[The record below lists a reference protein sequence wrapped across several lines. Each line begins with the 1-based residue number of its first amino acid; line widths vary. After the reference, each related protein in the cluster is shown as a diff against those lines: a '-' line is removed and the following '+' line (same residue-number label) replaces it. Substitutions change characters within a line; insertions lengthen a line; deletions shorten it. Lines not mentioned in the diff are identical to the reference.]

1 MKTLGRAMVMA
12 AVALVAL
19 AFAAPAGAQEEE
31 QNLRSLPAGGNEY
44 CDFVDDNIGQASGTP
59 FEEPANAYSENIHPD
74 ACGSG
79 DDGDS
84 DNEDS
89 ENDDETDESDQET
102 DAGDSDTSGSGDD
115 NATSSGAAGDGDSA
129 VSSAAAE
136 ADTAPVLP
144 RTGAGGVLMPVAL
157 GLLGLARGARRL
169 LVS

>member
-12 AVALVAL
+12 AVAFVAL
-19 AFAAPAGAQEEE
+19 ALSAPAGAQEEE

-59 FEEPANAYSENIHPD
+59 FEEPANAYSENVHPG

-79 DDGDS
+79 DDD
-84 DNEDS
+84 DS
-89 ENDDETDESDQET
+89 EDDGSESDETDEPGE
-102 DAGDSDTSGSGDD
+102 DSDAAGPNPSGSG
-115 NATSSGAAGDGDSA
+115 ASEGTSSRPAGGGGPAMNAA
-129 VSSAAAE
+129 VTE

-144 RTGAGGVLMPVAL
+144 RTGAGGALMPAAL